1 MFWEPEGVE
10 RVVQERRFVA
20 EQKALGRRY
29 CFGCKD
35 WKARSEFARSQHR
48 CRQCTTKRNKAAWAR
63 TKREKAEL
71 LDRMRAVVEEAQG
84 ERPRT
89 QVRDG
94 SEYACMDV
102 GFSHRPIPRGQSKRE
117 VYCVKCEAQRCHH
130 HPHLTPKQVVEQWKK
145 WGK

>member
-1 MFWEPEGVE
+1 VA
-10 RVVQERRFVA
+10 QERRFVA

-29 CFGCKD
+29 CGGCKD

-48 CRQCTTKRNKAAWAR
+48 CRQCTTKRNKAAWVR

-71 LDRMRAVVEEAQG
+71 LDRVRAIVEEAEG

-89 QVRDG
+89 QRSDG

-117 VYCVKCEAQRCHH
+117 VYCQQCTAKRCMHH
-130 HPHLTPKQVVEQWKK
+130 RELTPKQIVERWKK
-145 WGK
+145 WGR